1 MEKQVKK
8 ISVVPT
14 ERDFSIL
21 KSLYE
26 FVVLSFP
33 QISKMHFQ
41 GKAKPTIVN
50 RLTKLEESGLI
61 QRLKIP
67 RLQLNKE
74 VGLISVVF
82 QITRLGILIL
92 QKQYPG
98 FELRQDP
105 VRLRPYS
112 VDHDLL
118 LVDVMMAFKNKFPG
132 SKIIHG
138 ELYFNN
144 QSPSTLKP
152 DVILVLPNGQG
163 KIAVELEL
171 TAKSEKRYRELILKY
186 RLAKDFTK
194 VLYVTS
200 HRQIE
205 VKIKGILGSSL
216 VNERF
221 EFMQL
226 VELFPQE
233 PANLISKNNNSIH
246 PLDER
251 KEHLL

>member
-1 MEKQVKK
+1 MEKQIKK
-8 ISVVPT
+8 VSVVPT
-14 ERDFSIL
+14 ERDFSVL
-21 KSLYE
+21 LSLYD

-33 QISKMHFQ
+33 QISKMHFD

-82 QITRLGILIL
+82 QITRLGILVL
-92 QKQYPG
+92 QKQHPG
-98 FELRQDP
+98 FELRQDAIK
-105 VRLRPYS
+105 LRPYS
-112 VDHDLL
+112 IDHDLL
-118 LVDVMMAFKNKFPG
+118 LVDVMLALKNKFPG
-132 SKIIHG
+132 SKVIHG

-163 KIAVELEL
+163 KIAIELEL

-205 VKIKGILGSSL
+205 AKIKGILGSSL

-233 PANLISKNNNSIH
+233 TANLTTKNNNSIH

-251 KEHLL
+251 KENLL